1 VKVLVASHLYPS
13 SFSLTSGSFVHN
25 QVRFLSAHCS
35 IRVVSPTPWFPS
47 LPGFGRWSGYGRVK
61 RREIRDGV
69 EVKRPSYLTLPRR
82 MVFARAWRSHLAAL
96 RRAIDI
102 PPDLIHAHCAYPDGL
117 AAVQYGELLGIPAVI
132 TVHGHDIRD
141 LGGSTSPWRKLVV
154 EALDRAALVIA
165 NGPDLYE
172 RMQHLGIPAHKMEII
187 PNGVDC
193 QVFDSDFRRRP
204 GERGWH
210 LLYVGRFTQKK
221 GVGVLLQAMAV
232 LRRKRDDVRLTLIG
246 GGEKTGTAAV
256 FHRQAEALGLRDCVE
271 FFDELPWAQIPQY
284 MNAADVFVLPSFYES
299 FGLVLVEAMACGL
312 PLVATRCGGPNNLVE
327 EGTGLLVE
335 VDDAEDLARGVE
347 EVLKTYPHYDRRA
360 IRRRAQE
367 QYDYRQVA
375 ARIYG
380 VYKTVLKV

>member
-1 VKVLVASHLYPS
+1 MKVLVASHLYPS

-61 RREIRDGV
+61 HREIRDGV

-82 MVFARAWRSHLAAL
+82 MVFGRAWRSHLAAL
-96 RRAIDI
+96 RRATDS

-117 AAVQYGELLGIPAVI
+117 AAVHYGERLGAPAVI

-172 RMQHLGIPAHKMEII
+172 RMRELGISTHKMEII

-193 QVFDSDFRRRP
+193 EVFDSDFRRRP

-210 LLYVGRFTQKK
+210 LLYVGRFTEQK
-221 GVGVLLQAMAV
+221 GVGVLLQAMAI
-232 LRRKRDDVRLTLIG
+232 LRQKRDDVRLTLIG
-246 GGEKTGTAAV
+246 GGEKTGRAAV
-256 FHRQAEALGLRDCVE
+256 FYRQTEALGLRDCVE
-271 FFDELPWAQIPQY
+271 FFDELPWSQIPRY

-327 EGTGLLVE
+327 QGTGLLVG

-347 EVLKTYPHYDRRA
+347 EVLKTYSHYDRRA
-360 IRRRAQE
+360 IRRRARE
-367 QYDYRQVA
+367 KYDYRQVA
-375 ARIYG
+375 ARIYR
-380 VYKTVLKV
+380 VYKTDLRI